1 MLIDSISISASPSI
15 LLIMDNSLVFCF
27 FARKATAEFFAARQA
42 FLSSIKHKE
51 SPASSLGKSLIKRA
65 FKRLC
70 DLAFSNKR
78 PKLPLGL
85 KFVGFSFVLSC
96 IYEKI
101 PQFCQLMFCSSM
113 GIINNV
119 LSKVV
124 GSRNDRLIKKYS
136 GQVSKINSLEAQ
148 MQSMS
153 DVDLASITAKF
164 KQRIVNNETMD
175 GILPEAFAAVREAS
189 QRTLG
194 LRHYDV
200 QLIGGMVL
208 HEGCI
213 SEMGTGEGKTL
224 VATLPA
230 YLNALFGK
238 KVHVVTVN
246 DYLASRDAEWM
257 GRVFSFLGLT
267 VGTSISGMSGEEKQK
282 AYSCD
287 ITYATNNEL
296 GFDYLRDNMAFSS
309 EQKMLQELSFAIIDE
324 VDSILIDEARTP
336 LVISGP
342 SGDHGQVYKA
352 INTMIPKFTL
362 QIEEGQ
368 GKETEVITPGDYT
381 VDEKHKQVFLSDDG
395 HEKAEEMLIEAG
407 ALTQGSSLYDASNI
421 ILLQHLISGLRAHVL
436 FQKNVHY
443 IVKNDEVVIVD
454 EFTGRTMEGRRWS
467 EGLHQA
473 IEAKENVSIKQENQ
487 TLASI
492 TYQNYFRLYDKL
504 SGMTG
509 TAETEATELQ
519 DIYGLEVVVVPPNT
533 ASARTDLSDLIYG
546 TMEEKLDSVLKDIV
560 DCQARKQPVLVGTSS
575 IESSESVSAILQ
587 KNNIKHEVLNAKQ
600 HEREAEIVANAGAP
614 GAVTI
619 STNMAGRGTD
629 IVLGGRLIDDASET
643 KIKAWK
649 EMHDDVLKA
658 GGLHIIGTERNESR
672 RVDNQLRGRAGRQG
686 DVGSTRFYLSL
697 EDSLMKIFASEK
709 TASMMKKLGMEEGEA
724 LEHSWLNRTIA
735 NAQKKVEGMHYDA
748 RKHLLEYDDVA
759 NDQRK
764 VVYELRDELMGK
776 EDVRERFETIRDE
789 VISDLFAQHISPQ
802 TLEEDWDVEGLNDT
816 LVKSYGADL
825 PIQGMVDQGMDI
837 DEMLEVIKAGFAKS
851 HEVKTEKLGPETMR
865 TFEKAVMLRA
875 LDHHWKEH
883 LAVMD
888 QLRQSV
894 NLRGYGQK
902 NPVQEYKRESF
913 VMFTELL
920 ETINNEIVKALCS
933 VSFEQVD
940 RQQKEIIEE
949 REQAERPEPLQ
960 RKVPP
965 PRRAKIQQ
973 PSRNLKVGRNDPC
986 PCGSGKKYKQCH
998 G

>member
-1 MLIDSISISASPSI
+1 MS
-15 LLIMDNSLVFCF
+15 
-27 FARKATAEFFAARQA
+27 
-42 FLSSIKHKE
+42 
-51 SPASSLGKSLIKRA
+51 
-65 FKRLC
+65 
-70 DLAFSNKR
+70 
-78 PKLPLGL
+78 
-85 KFVGFSFVLSC
+85 
-96 IYEKI
+96 
-101 PQFCQLMFCSSM
+101 
-113 GIINNV
+113 IINNV
-119 LSKVV
+119 FSKVL

-136 GQVSKINSLEAQ
+136 GQVSKINALEPQ

-153 DVDLASITAKF
+153 DEDLSSMTETLK
-164 KQRIVNNETMD
+164 KRIKNKESMED
-175 GILPEAFAAVREAS
+175 LLPEAFATVREVS
-189 QRTLG
+189 QRVLG

-200 QLIGGMVL
+200 QLVGGMVL

-230 YLNALFGK
+230 YLNALFAK
-238 KVHVVTVN
+238 KVHIVTVN

-257 GRVFSFLGLT
+257 GKIFSFLSLS

-287 ITYATNNEL
+287 VTYATNNEL

-309 EQKMLQELSFAIIDE
+309 DQKMLQELSFAIIDE

-342 SGDHGQVYKA
+342 TGDHGDVYKA

-362 QIEEGQ
+362 QVEKGQ

-395 HEKAEEMLIEAG
+395 HVKAEDMLIEAG
-407 ALTQGSSLYDASNI
+407 ALTEGSNLYDASNI

-436 FQKNVHY
+436 FKKNVHY

-473 IEAKENVSIKQENQ
+473 IEAKEGVSVKQENQ

-492 TYQNYFRLYDKL
+492 TYQNYFRLYEKL

-509 TAETEATELQ
+509 TAVTEATELQ
-519 DIYGLEVVVVPPNT
+519 DIYGLEVVVVPPN
-533 ASARTDLSDLIYG
+533 ADSARKDLSDLIYG
-546 TMEEKLDSVLKDIV
+546 TMGEKLDAVLKDIV
-560 DCQARKQPVLVGTSS
+560 DCQKRKQPVLVGTSS
-575 IESSESVSAILQ
+575 IESSESVSTLLK

-629 IVLGGRLIDDASET
+629 IVLGGRLPEGVSE
-643 KIKAWK
+643 KERQEWKAK
-649 EMHDDVLKA
+649 HAAVIEV

-709 TASMMKKLGMEEGEA
+709 TASMMKKLGMKEGEA

-776 EDVRERFETIRDE
+776 EDVRYRFETIRID
-789 VISDLFAQHISPQ
+789 VIRDLFAERISPK
-802 TLEEDWDVEGLNDT
+802 TLEEDWDVEGLQKE
-816 LVKSYGADL
+816 LHESYGAEL
-825 PIQGMVDQGMDI
+825 PLQEMVDKGMDV
-837 DEMLEVIKAGFAKS
+837 DVMLEMIQSGFVTAHEAK
-851 HEVKTEKLGPETMR
+851 EQLIGAETMR

-913 VMFTELL
+913 EMFTDLL
-920 ETINNEIVKALCS
+920 GIINVEIVKALCS
-933 VSFEQVD
+933 VNLEQVAS
-940 RQQKEIIEE
+940 QQNEILEE
-949 REQAERPEPLQ
+949 RKGHEEPINVRLTA
-960 RKVPP
+960 RT
-965 PRRAKIQQ
+965 ASNQQ
-973 PSRNLKVGRNDPC
+973 PKRKLKVGRNDPC

>member
-1 MLIDSISISASPSI
+1 M
-15 LLIMDNSLVFCF
+15 
-27 FARKATAEFFAARQA
+27 
-42 FLSSIKHKE
+42 
-51 SPASSLGKSLIKRA
+51 GKI
-65 FKRLC
+65 
-70 DLAFSNKR
+70 
-78 PKLPLGL
+78 
-85 KFVGFSFVLSC
+85 
-96 IYEKI
+96 
-101 PQFCQLMFCSSM
+101 
-113 GIINNV
+113 
-119 LSKVV
+119 
-124 GSRNDRLIKKYS
+124 
-136 GQVSKINSLEAQ
+136 
-148 MQSMS
+148 
-153 DVDLASITAKF
+153 
-164 KQRIVNNETMD
+164 
-175 GILPEAFAAVREAS
+175 
-189 QRTLG
+189 
-194 LRHYDV
+194 
-200 QLIGGMVL
+200 
-208 HEGCI
+208 
-213 SEMGTGEGKTL
+213 
-224 VATLPA
+224 
-230 YLNALFGK
+230 
-238 KVHVVTVN
+238 
-246 DYLASRDAEWM
+246 
-257 GRVFSFLGLT
+257 FSFLGLT

-309 EQKMLQELSFAIIDE
+309 DQKMLQNLSFAIIDE

-352 INTMIPKFTL
+352 INAMIPKFTL
-362 QIEEGQ
+362 QTEKGQ
-368 GKETEVITPGDYT
+368 GKETEVIIPGDYT
-381 VDEKHKQVFLSDDG
+381 IDEKHKQIFLSDDG
-395 HEKAEEMLIEAG
+395 HIKAEDMLIEAG
-407 ALTQGSSLYDASNI
+407 ALTEGSSLYDASNI
-421 ILLQHLISGLRAHVL
+421 ILLQHLISGLRAHTL
-436 FQKNVHY
+436 FQKNVDY

-492 TYQNYFRLYDKL
+492 TYQNYFRLYEKL

-533 ASARTDLSDLIYG
+533 SSTRIDMSDLIYG
-546 TMEEKLDSVLKDIV
+546 TIDEKLDAVLKDIV
-560 DCQARKQPVLVGTSS
+560 DCQKRQQPVLVGTSS
-575 IESSESVSAILQ
+575 IESSESVSALLK
-587 KNNIKHEVLNAKQ
+587 KNKIKHEVLNAKQ

-629 IVLGGRLIDDASET
+629 IVLGGRPVEGAGESE
-643 KIKAWK
+643 KRAWK
-649 EMHDDVLKA
+649 DKHNAVLEA

-697 EDSLMKIFASEK
+697 EDGLMKIFASDK
-709 TASMMKKLGMEEGEA
+709 TASMMKKLGMKEGEA

-748 RKHLLEYDDVA
+748 RKHLLEFDDVA

-764 VVYELRDELMGK
+764 VIYELRDELMGV
-776 EDVRERFETIRDE
+776 EDVKDRFDNIRDR
-789 VISDLFAQHISPQ
+789 VISNMFSEHISPK
-802 TLEEDWDVEGLNDT
+802 TLEEDWDVEGLQNV
-816 LVKSYGADL
+816 LEASYGSKVQLKKIIDNGLDVDDL
-825 PIQGMVDQGMDI
+825 LRLVQKDLTD
-837 DEMLEVIKAGFAKS
+837 AHNAK
-851 HEVKTEKLGPETMR
+851 EQLIGAETMR

-902 NPVQEYKRESF
+902 NPVQEFKRESF
-913 VMFTELL
+913 SMFTTLL
-920 ETINNEIVKALCS
+920 DTINIEMVKAVCS
-933 VSFEQVD
+933 LNLEQNIASSGETTSSA
-940 RQQKEIIEE
+940 QKTTNK
-949 REQAERPEPLQ
+949 QKPKNTTSQDKATMSQ
-960 RKVPP
+960 KSK
-965 PRRAKIQQ
+965 A
-973 PSRNLKVGRNDPC
+973 LKVGRNDPC
-986 PCGSGKKYKQCH
+986 PCGSGKKYKLCH

>member
-1 MLIDSISISASPSI
+1 MS
-15 LLIMDNSLVFCF
+15 
-27 FARKATAEFFAARQA
+27 
-42 FLSSIKHKE
+42 
-51 SPASSLGKSLIKRA
+51 
-65 FKRLC
+65 
-70 DLAFSNKR
+70 
-78 PKLPLGL
+78 
-85 KFVGFSFVLSC
+85 
-96 IYEKI
+96 
-101 PQFCQLMFCSSM
+101 
-113 GIINNV
+113 IINNV
-119 LSKVV
+119 LSKVL
-124 GSRNDRLIKKYS
+124 GSRNERLIKKYAD
-136 GQVSKINSLEAQ
+136 QVSKINAFEVQ
-148 MQSMS
+148 MQSMTDEELS
-153 DVDLASITAKF
+153 SMTVSLKE
-164 KQRIVNNETMD
+164 RIQKNEPIEK
-175 GILPEAFAAVREAS
+175 ILPEAFASVREAS

-208 HEGCI
+208 NEGQI
-213 SEMGTGEGKTL
+213 AEMGTGEGKTL

-230 YLNALFGK
+230 YLNAINNK
-238 KVHVVTVN
+238 KVHIVTVN
-246 DYLASRDAEWM
+246 DYLAARDAEWM
-257 GRVFSFLGLT
+257 GKVFSFLGLT
-267 VGTSISGMSGEEKQK
+267 VGVSVSGMSGEEKQK

-309 EQKMLQELSFAIIDE
+309 EQKMLQDLSFAIIDE

-342 SGDHGQVYKA
+342 TGDHGEVYKA
-352 INTMIPKFTL
+352 INTMVPRFTL
-362 QIEEGQ
+362 QIEKGQ
-368 GKETEVITPGDYT
+368 GKEIEVITPGDYT

-395 HEKAEEMLIEAG
+395 HVKAEDMLIEAG
-407 ALTQGSSLYDASNI
+407 ALTEGSSLYDASNI

-443 IVKNDEVVIVD
+443 IVNKDEVVIVD

-492 TYQNYFRLYDKL
+492 TYQNYFRLYEKL

-519 DIYGLEVVVVPPNT
+519 DIYDLEVVVVPPNA
-533 ASARTDLSDLIYG
+533 ASARSDLSDLIYG
-546 TMEEKLDSVLKDIV
+546 TMDEKLEAVLEDIV
-560 DCQARKQPVLVGTSS
+560 ACQQREQPVLVGTSS
-575 IESSESVSAILQ
+575 IESSESVSAIL
-587 KNNIKHEVLNAKQ
+587 KKHKIKHEVLNAKQ

-629 IVLGGRLIDDASET
+629 IVLGGRPIEGAGELESQ
-643 KIKAWK
+643 AWK
-649 EMHDDVLKA
+649 EKHDVVINA

-709 TASMMKKLGMEEGEA
+709 TASMMKKLGMKEGEA

-748 RKHLLEYDDVA
+748 RKHLLEFDDVA

-776 EDVRERFETIRDE
+776 DNVKDRFEIIRNE
-789 VISDLFAQHISPQ
+789 VINDLFAQHISPKV
-802 TLEEDWDVEGLNDT
+802 LEEEWDVEGLQRI
-816 LVKSYGADL
+816 LLESYGTDIPL
-825 PIQGMVDQGMDI
+825 KGMIDKGMDV
-837 DEMLEVIKAGFAKS
+837 DEILNMIQSGFASS
-851 HEVKTEKLGPETMR
+851 HEAKEKNLGLETMR

-913 VMFTELL
+913 AMFTDLL
-920 ETINNEIVKALCS
+920 DTINIEIVKALSS
-933 VSFEQVD
+933 VNLEQVGS
-940 RQQKEIIEE
+940 QQKKILEE
-949 REQAERPEPLQ
+949 RRQENNSMPPQ
-960 RKVPP
+960 RKAAP
-965 PRRAKIQQ
+965 PRRPTSSQQ
-973 PSRNLKVGRNDPC
+973 PKRNLKVGRNDPC

>member
-1 MLIDSISISASPSI
+1 MS
-15 LLIMDNSLVFCF
+15 
-27 FARKATAEFFAARQA
+27 
-42 FLSSIKHKE
+42 
-51 SPASSLGKSLIKRA
+51 
-65 FKRLC
+65 
-70 DLAFSNKR
+70 
-78 PKLPLGL
+78 
-85 KFVGFSFVLSC
+85 
-96 IYEKI
+96 
-101 PQFCQLMFCSSM
+101 
-113 GIINNV
+113 IINNV
-119 LSKVV
+119 LSKVL
-124 GSRNDRLIKKYS
+124 GSHNDRLIKKYNS
-136 GQVSKINSLEAQ
+136 QVNKINSLEEH
-148 MQSMS
+148 MKSLSDSDLSSMTDKLKERLKEKES
-153 DVDLASITAKF
+153 VES
-164 KQRIVNNETMD
+164 V
-175 GILPEAFAAVREAS
+175 LPEAFAVVREAS

-208 HEGCI
+208 DEGSI

-230 YLNALFGK
+230 YLNAITGK
-238 KVHVVTVN
+238 QVHIVTVN

-257 GRVFSFLGLT
+257 GKVFSFLGLS

-296 GFDYLRDNMAFSS
+296 GFDYLRDNMAFSQ
-309 EQKMLQELSFAIIDE
+309 EQKMQKDLSFAIIDE

-342 SGDHGQVYKA
+342 TGDHSQVYKA
-352 INTMIPKFTL
+352 INKMIPSFTL
-362 QIEEGQ
+362 QTEKGE
-368 GKETEVITPGDYT
+368 GKEVEIILPGDYT
-381 VDEKHKQVFLSDDG
+381 LDEKHKQVFLSDDG
-395 HEKAEEMLIEAG
+395 HIKAEDMLIEAG
-407 ALTQGSSLYDASNI
+407 ALKEGSSLYDASNI
-421 ILLQHLISGLRAHVL
+421 MLLQHLISGLRAHVL
-436 FQKNVHY
+436 FQKNVDY
-443 IVKNDEVVIVD
+443 IVQNDDVVIVD

-492 TYQNYFRLYDKL
+492 TYQNYFRLYEKL
-504 SGMTG
+504 AGMTG

-533 ASARTDLSDLIYG
+533 RSSRVDHSDLIYG
-546 TMEEKLDSVLKDIV
+546 TMDEKLDAAIKDIQ
-560 DCQARKQPVLVGTSS
+560 DCQKRQQPVLVGTNS
-575 IESSESVSAILQ
+575 IESSESVSALLKKHKI
-587 KNNIKHEVLNAKQ
+587 NHEVLNAKQ
-600 HEREAEIVANAGAP
+600 HEREAEIIANAGAP

-629 IVLGGRLIDDASET
+629 IVLGGRLPEGANDADRQ
-643 KIKAWK
+643 AWK
-649 EMHDDVLKA
+649 KRHNAVIDS
-658 GGLHIIGTERNESR
+658 GGLHIVGTERNESR

-686 DVGSTRFYLSL
+686 DIGSTRFYLSL
-697 EDSLMKIFASEK
+697 EDNLMKIFASEK
-709 TASMMKKLGMEEGEA
+709 TAAMMKKLGMKEGEA
-724 LEHSWLNRTIA
+724 LEHSWLNKTIA

-764 VVYELRDELMGK
+764 VVYELRDELMGT
-776 EDVRERFETIRDE
+776 EDVKVRYEIIRDG
-789 VISDLFAQHISPQ
+789 VISDLFADHISPKA
-802 TLEEDWDVEGLNDT
+802 LEEDWDIKGLQDI
-816 LVKSYGADL
+816 LLRSYGTDIPL
-825 PIQGMVDQGMDI
+825 QGMVDQGMEVQKI
-837 DEMLEVIKAGFAKS
+837 LEVIQNGFSVS
-851 HEVKTEKLGPETMR
+851 HKVKEDRLGIEPMR

-902 NPVQEYKRESF
+902 NPVQEFKRESF
-913 VMFTELL
+913 SMFTELL
-920 ETINNEIVKALCS
+920 DTINIEIVQALCS
-933 VSFEQVD
+933 VNLEQVST
-940 RQQKEIIEE
+940 QQEKILE
-949 REQAERPEPLQ
+949 EQAQEEKPRQPQ
-960 RKVPP
+960 RAAPP
-965 PRRAKIQQ
+965 KRRMASSKQ
-973 PSRNLKVGRNDPC
+973 PIKNLKVGRNDPC